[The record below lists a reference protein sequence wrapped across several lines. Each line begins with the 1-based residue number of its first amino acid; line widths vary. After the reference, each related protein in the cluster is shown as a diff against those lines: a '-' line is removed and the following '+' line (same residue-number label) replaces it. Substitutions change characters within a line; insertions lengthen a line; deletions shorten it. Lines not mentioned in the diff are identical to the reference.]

1 MATYPKILS
10 TNEIKEFDNPP
21 VFNGYERKVFF
32 HLPTWANEFINELS
46 SDTNKLVFILM
57 AGYFKCCRKFF
68 VPGKFPEK
76 DIDFVTAKYNL
87 NPDKK
92 KIQSFS
98 RVNFLRYKEHLLKNY
113 NISLF
118 DDKAKEFLNK
128 EAKAIVHKKFKMKPI
143 FQGLLEFLYLKRIEI
158 PSYNAIAQIITEVL
172 NEYENSLQEKI
183 TTFLDKSNKK
193 LLDELLVKIES
204 EAIKKSKL
212 GKYKLT
218 KLKKFSHSIK
228 PAKIKENIQSLRFF
242 KNIFDNLQEVIKAIN
257 LSAETIEYYATWSIK
272 ADSSQILAKN
282 DDKKYLH
289 LISFVIYQYYNL
301 QDLLIDILL
310 AAIRNTGNTAKRE
323 NTENYYQEKKERES
337 KVFNIAEAIE
347 IDIFP
352 FLDKMEKILY
362 LKELSPIDK
371 VEVLKKLLAYTLKNT
386 DGLKENVQDIKKD
399 SKKSL
404 NDNDLYDVF
413 QSKSKKLQN
422 RVSEIIKTIEF
433 DRNSSSKKIMEAIDY
448 YREKNGK
455 VDHNAPDGFIQ
466 DDSKKDALV
475 DDDGK
480 FRVSLYK
487 VFLFQEVA
495 DTIRAGRLNIKYSYR
510 FKSIDEYL
518 INKEFWKNNR
528 QELLERAG
536 LLRFQNFETIIDELK
551 KLTEK
556 GFKETNQNIIN
567 GKNKE
572 ISFKKDNTYT
582 LATPKTEKDET
593 PSVSDLFTSLEHIPL
608 TEILGDVN
616 NAVSFL
622 ESFDHHNLKHVPK
635 RPNDNVFLAGITG
648 YGCNIG
654 IRTIAKIS
662 KGINENEL
670 SNTLNWYFNLD
681 NIHSANNRVL
691 SFVNQLDLPNVFLK
705 SRGKIHTS
713 SDGQKFS
720 VEGDSLNA
728 NYSYKYFGKGKG
740 VSVYTFIDE
749 RHLLFYS
756 TVISSAER
764 EAGYVIDGLMNNEVV
779 KSDIHSTDTH
789 GYSENIFGI
798 THLLGYSFAPRIKDF
813 KEKNLYC
820 FDSKTKKDF
829 EKKCYRIL
837 PNGKNYINV
846 KVLKENWDDVLRFIA
861 TIKLRETTA
870 SQLLKRLSS
879 CSRKHRIYQALN
891 EFGKIIRTIFLL
903 KYIDDVKLRQAIEK
917 QLNKVESANKFAKAV
932 FFGNN
937 QEFEYVTKEEQE
949 LAEGCKRLIENSIIC
964 WNYLYLSQKVTE
976 VSTETEK
983 DNMLEVIKNGSIVV
997 WKHIN
1002 LLGEY
1007 DFSEKILNQ
1016 KLKFDIPKI
1025 LELNVG

>member
-1 MATYPKILS
+1 MPFPKILS
-10 TNEIKEFDNPP
+10 PNEIKEFDSPP
-21 VFNGYERKVFF
+21 IFNSHDRKVFF
-32 HLPTWANEFINELS
+32 HLPAWANEFLGELGN
-46 SDTNKLVFILM
+46 DTNKLVFILM

-68 VPGKFPEK
+68 VTGKFTDK
-76 DIDFVTAKYNL
+76 DIDYVIEKFKI
-87 NPDKK
+87 NPDIKK
-92 KIQSFS
+92 LKSFS
-98 RVNFLRYKEHLLKNY
+98 RMNFQRYKDTILKGSNTKA
-113 NISLF
+113 F
-118 DDKAKEFLNK
+118 DDPAKKLLYVEGRML
-128 EAKAIVHKKFKMKPI
+128 VPKKFKMKAI
-143 FQGLLEFLYLKRIEI
+143 FQGLLDFLFLKRVEI
-158 PSYNAIAQIITEVL
+158 PSYNAIAQIMTEVL
-172 NEYENSLQEKI
+172 NEYENSLQEK
-183 TTFLDKSNKK
+183 LSK
-193 LLDELLVKIES
+193 LLDNSKKNLLNDLMLKIES
-204 EAIKKSKL
+204 ETSKKTKL
-212 GKYKLT
+212 GKYKIT

-228 PAKIKENIQSLRFF
+228 PSKIKENIQSLRFF
-242 KNIFDNLQEVIKAIN
+242 KNIFDNIQEVITAIN

-272 ADSSQILAKN
+272 ADSSQIIAKN

-323 NTENYYQEKKERES
+323 NTDNYYQEKKERET
-337 KVFNIAEAIE
+337 KVFNMADSIE
-347 IDIFP
+347 TEIFP
-352 FLDKMEKILY
+352 FMDKMEKILY
-362 LKELSPIDK
+362 LKHLSPFDK
-371 VEVLKKLLAYTLKNT
+371 VEVLKKLLAHIQKNT
-386 DGLKENVQDIKKD
+386 PELQENAQDIKKD

-404 NDNDLYDVF
+404 NDHDLYDVF
-413 QSKSKKLQN
+413 QNKSVKLQN

-433 DRNSSSKKIMEAIDY
+433 DRSSSSKKIMAAIDY
-448 YREKNGK
+448 YRIKNGK
-455 VDHNAPDGFIQ
+455 VDHNAPDSFIKDETKKEALY
-466 DDSKKDALV
+466 DDND
-475 DDDGK
+475 K

-495 DTIRAGRLNIKYSYR
+495 ETIRAGRLNIKHSYR

-518 INKEFWKNNR
+518 INKEFWRNNR

-536 LLRFQNFETIIDELK
+536 LLKFQNVETIIEELK

-556 GFKETNQNIIN
+556 QFKETNQNILN
-567 GKNKE
+567 GTNKD
-572 ISFKKDNTYT
+572 ISFKKDNTYI
-582 LATPKTEKDET
+582 LATPKTEKDDT
-593 PSVSDLFTSLEHIPL
+593 PSVSDLFTGIDHIPL

-691 SFVNQLDLPNVFLK
+691 SFVNQLDLPNIFRK
-705 SRGKIHTS
+705 SKGRNHTS
-713 SDGQKFS
+713 SDGQKYALEVDS
-720 VEGDSLNA
+720 VTG

-740 VSVYTFIDE
+740 VSVYSFIDE

-756 TVISSAER
+756 TVISSSER
-764 EAGYVIDGLMNNEVV
+764 EAGYVIDGLMSNEVV

-789 GYSENIFGI
+789 GYSEIIFGI
-798 THLLGYSFAPRIKDF
+798 THFLGYSFAPRLKDF
-813 KEKNLYC
+813 KEKSLYC

-829 EKKCYRIL
+829 EKKGYRIL

-846 KVLKENWDDVLRFIA
+846 KAIKENWEDVLRFIA

-891 EFGKIIRTIFLL
+891 EFGKIIRTIFML

-949 LAEGCKRLIENSIIC
+949 IAESCKRLIENSIIC

-976 VSTETEK
+976 TVTATEK

-1007 DFSEKILNQ
+1007 DFSEKILNR